1 MAVKYLAGDR
11 LQGTAAER
19 AALTT
24 VSAPAQTSW
33 KVVARGK
40 VTGGTSTNVDG
51 VDTGEGNSSSNNNVI
66 TVNTLYSNP
75 PDNIM
80 FLFHGVKPDTNSRD
94 PMVNFG
100 YNTIEFDN
108 TFARYRNTHNDTN
121 SAWGSVEEDNGLKG
135 LPVHNE
141 VGDHGMWWGFISN
154 MESQPKNFNSNGVA
168 SHDGASNGLVATS
181 ISGQTMSSG
190 TWYGGGGSGNQWT
203 NKLNRITFHRK
214 ALAGGTNYYWGE
226 DTEFVILGC
235 DNNEGDNN
243 TRGETF
249 WNLIGETEITTAGQ
263 LSASFTAKKWL
274 MFEAF
279 ITPSSSSSHGIF
291 FNDDD
296 SAKYVHRTSRDRIR
310 YDDNS
315 YFRDNKNAIYLN
327 TPGMGQTVWI
337 KGMIDN
343 RSGAAKLVTLEAT
356 SMDNHGSTEPNH
368 VYTAGKYA
376 STSQITKINVGA
388 DDGTDIDYA
397 VGSWLRVWGND

>member
-1 MAVKYLAGDR
+1 MAVTTEYLSGGR
-11 LQGTAAER
+11 IQGRSDDSTFAA
-19 AALTT
+19 
-24 VSAPAQTSW
+24 PPQTSW

-51 VDTGEGNSSSNNNVI
+51 VDTGTGNSSSNNNVI
-66 TVNTLYSNP
+66 TVNTLYSSP

-80 FLFHGVKPDTNSRD
+80 FLFHGVKPDTDSRD

-108 TFARYRNTHNDTN
+108 TFGRYRNTHNDTN

-154 MESQPKNFNSNGVA
+154 MESQPKNFNSNGIA
-168 SHDGASNGLVATS
+168 SHDSLSYGLNATS
-181 ISGQTMSSG
+181 MSGQTMSSG

-249 WNLIGETEITTAGQ
+249 WNLIGETELTTAGE
-263 LSASFTAKKWL
+263 LAASFTAKKWL
-274 MFEAF
+274 MFEAL
-279 ITPSSSSSHGIF
+279 ITPSSGTPTPAIF
-291 FNDDD
+291 FNDDITT
-296 SAKYVHRTSRDRIR
+296 KYCHRTSKDRTPYNDSTFSR
-310 YDDNS
+310 FS
-315 YFRDNKNAIYLN
+315 KETIYLN
-327 TPGMGQTVWI
+327 GMEGGTDTVWI

-343 RSGAAKLVTLEAT
+343 RSDAAKLVTLEAI
-356 SMDNHGSTEPNH
+356 SMDNHGATEPNH
-368 VYTAGKYA
+368 VFTAGKYA
-376 STSQITKINVGA
+376 STSQITKINLGNHT
-388 DDGTDIDYA
+388 GSSIDFA
-397 VGSWLRVWGND
+397 SGSWIRVWGND